1 MPRINVLANIARSTL
16 LIALC
21 TIGAACVYRTRHTTE
36 EVQTAIRNAGIIGKE
51 PEQVGDLLR
60 NIRLR
65 NNDSISVSSYE
76 PEYFR
81 IEAAVSP
88 ARRTW
93 WTRWQNRRDRFI
105 RLYEESDGGEGR
117 LHSDQPAVEGTSTYG

>member
-1 MPRINVLANIARSTL
+1 
-16 LIALC
+16 
-21 TIGAACVYRTRHTTE
+21 
-36 EVQTAIRNAGIIGKE
+36 VQTAIRNAGIIGKE

-93 WTRWQNRRDRFI
+93 WTRWQIDVIVSFD
-105 RLYEESDGGEGR
+105 STKKAT
-117 LHSDQPAVEGTSTYG
+117 AVKVDYTAINPL

>member
-93 WTRWQNRRDRFI
+93 WTRWQIDVIVSFD
-105 RLYEESDGGEGR
+105 STKKAT
-117 LHSDQPAVEGTSTYG
+117 AVKVDYTAINPL